1 MKSGRNLEEKTDLEL
16 GAVGGAAWRAS
27 PRWDWSFR
35 SHFLSNHTAVCRR
48 EPTRTSLQMD
58 GDSTTTDTSQLAI
71 TGDYMTGGHYVLQT
85 QEDDGEESLH
95 DHEDGNGCKDN
106 LREQDIYLP
115 IANVARIMK
124 NAIPQTGKIAK
135 DAKECVQEC
144 VSEFI
149 SFITSEASER
159 CHQEKRKTINGEDI
173 LFAMSTL
180 GFDMYVEPLKL
191 YLQKFREAMK
201 GEKGISAVAVTEG
214 LSEELTE
221 DSFTNQLPAGLITTD
236 GQQQNV
242 MVYTTSYQQIP
253 GVQQIQFS

>member
-1 MKSGRNLEEKTDLEL
+1 M
-16 GAVGGAAWRAS
+16 GALADARAQT
-27 PRWDWSFR
+27 
-35 SHFLSNHTAVCRR
+35 LSRGHVSVQSSYSAS
-48 EPTRTSLQMD
+48 TSQMD
-58 GDSTTTDTSQLAI
+58 GDSGTTDATQLGI
-71 TGDYMTGGHYVLQT
+71 TGEFMTGGTYVLQT
-85 QEDDGEESLH
+85 QDDDGEESFNDH
-95 DHEDGNGCKDN
+95 DDGNGGKDHF
-106 LREQDIYLP
+106 REQDIYLP

-201 GEKGISAVAVTEG
+201 GEKGITSVTGAEG
-214 LSEELTE
+214 LGEELTE
-221 DSFTNQLPAGLITTD
+221 DSFTGQLPAGLITAD

-253 GVQQIQFS
+253 GVQQIQFT

>member
-1 MKSGRNLEEKTDLEL
+1 
-16 GAVGGAAWRAS
+16 
-27 PRWDWSFR
+27 
-35 SHFLSNHTAVCRR
+35 
-48 EPTRTSLQMD
+48 MD
-58 GDSTTTDTSQLAI
+58 GDNSTTDTSQLGISA
-71 TGDYMTGGHYVLQT
+71 DYIGGSHYVIQPHDGDT
-85 QEDDGEESLH
+85 EDSLNDPDDTNGSKESF
-95 DHEDGNGCKDN
+95 
-106 LREQDIYLP
+106 REQDIYLP

-124 NAIPQTGKIAK
+124 NAIPHRKSNVYRFHFFLPTVQPHFTPSVNTMLLAEEIAK

-180 GFDMYVEPLKL
+180 GFDSYVEPLKL

-201 GEKGISAVAVTEG
+201 GEKGIGGTVTTADG
-214 LSEELTE
+214 LGEELTE
-221 DSFTNQLPAGLITTD
+221 EAFTGQLPAGLITTD

-242 MVYTTSYQQIP
+242 MVYTTSYQQIS

>member
-1 MKSGRNLEEKTDLEL
+1 
-16 GAVGGAAWRAS
+16 
-27 PRWDWSFR
+27 
-35 SHFLSNHTAVCRR
+35 
-48 EPTRTSLQMD
+48 MD
-58 GDSTTTDTSQLAI
+58 GDSSTTDTTQLGI
-71 TGDYMTGGHYVLQT
+71 TGEYMTGGTYVLQT
-85 QEDDGEESLH
+85 QDDDGDESFNDH
-95 DHEDGNGCKDN
+95 DDGNGSKDHF
-106 LREQDIYLP
+106 REQDIYLP

-180 GFDMYVEPLKL
+180 GFDMYHKL
-191 YLQKFREAMK
+191 WLEVNKCNLFHSYSLHNELMLCYF
-201 GEKGISAVAVTEG
+201 
-214 LSEELTE
+214 ELTAG
-221 DSFTNQLPAGLITTD
+221 QLPAGLITAD